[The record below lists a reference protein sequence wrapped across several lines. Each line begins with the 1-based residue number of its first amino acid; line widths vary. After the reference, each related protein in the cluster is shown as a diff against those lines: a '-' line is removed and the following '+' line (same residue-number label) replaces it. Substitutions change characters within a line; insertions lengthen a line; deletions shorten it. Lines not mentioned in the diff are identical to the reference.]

1 MDKTDFT
8 LLKELE
14 KNARAPLKTL
24 ANNVF
29 LSSPATAARIEKL
42 EGDGIIE
49 GYTAKLSHKKLGFPI
64 MAFINIAIHP
74 QNKPLFYPFI
84 QSHPNVLE
92 CYCVTGNYSMILK
105 VMFESTES
113 LDGFVNQLQVF
124 GNTQT
129 QIVFSTAKDEPSV
142 DVEKIYNGE
151 YPETP
156 ELRN

>member
-8 LLKELE
+8 LIKELQ

-29 LSSPATAARIEKL
+29 LSSPATAARIERL

-49 GYTAKLSHKKLGFPI
+49 GYSAKINHKKLGFPI
-64 MAFINIAIHP
+64 MAFINVGIHP
-74 QNKPLFYPFI
+74 QDKPTFYPFI

-113 LDGFVNQLQVF
+113 LDSFINQIQVF

-129 QIVFSTAKDEPSV
+129 QIVFSTAKCETSV
-142 DVEKIYNGE
+142 DIEKINEGD
-151 YPETP
+151 YPSIQD
-156 ELRN
+156 